1 MSELI
6 LHGWH
11 RSNYVRACRLALEEK
26 GVAYTHD
33 PVMPQTPE
41 QLARHP
47 WGKIPAL
54 SHGDVALYETLAIT
68 RYIDETFDG
77 PALQP
82 ADDAGRALM
91 SQWISNYNAYM
102 DTPIV
107 RHIVIQRLL
116 RDPSDEALIAAA
128 IPEAANCLAVL
139 NDTLANA
146 PYLAGETMSLADFFV
161 LPALNYLAMTP
172 EGGALLETTGN
183 VTAWMER
190 MMSRDSA
197 QTVLAA

>member
-6 LHGWH
+6 LHGGP
-11 RSNYVRACRLALEEK
+11 RSNYVRTCRLALEEK
-26 GVAYTHD
+26 SIAYTHD

-54 SHGDVALYETLAIT
+54 THGDVALYETLSIT
-68 RYIDETFDG
+68 RYIDEAFDG

-82 ADDAGRALM
+82 ADDAGRALV

-102 DTPIV
+102 DTPFV

-128 IPEAANCLAVL
+128 IPVAANCLDVL
-139 NDTLANA
+139 NGALAKA
-146 PYLAGETMSLADFFV
+146 PYLAGESVSLADLFL
-161 LPALNYLAMTP
+161 LPALNYLAMAP
-172 EGGALLETTGN
+172 EGQALLENAGN
-183 VTAWMER
+183 VTEWAER

-197 QTVLAA
+197 QAVLAV